1 MYSLPLPLGVLEA
14 SRSPVRRARRRLERL
29 SAVRLLSTRPT
40 TTAAAA
46 VAAASS
52 SATCPLV
59 VGKDRVE
66 AAEHEGVR
74 QRADDLA
81 DAPLN
86 VGRRLARA
94 TRGIEPE
101 PEERERRESDGRLLL
116 RKGHASNS
124 SPRRPCRAVPMPLPV
139 SVRLAR
145 EWPTAAPHEAQ
156 KHLEHVVD
164 VRKVRRDEAIPR
176 LVEAVACIG
185 GRQPALQCVLEGRRL
200 RTSERREVGMWRK

>member
-1 MYSLPLPLGVLEA
+1 MRR
-14 SRSPVRRARRRLERL
+14 SRGRLKRL

-40 TTAAAA
+40 TTAAAVA
-46 VAAASS
+46 AAASS
-52 SATCPLV
+52 STATCPLV

-116 RKGHASNS
+116 RKGHAGSS
-124 SPRRPCRAVPMPLPV
+124 SPARPCRAVPVPV
-139 SVRLAR
+139 PKPMRLTCDRPSPA
-145 EWPTAAPHEAQ
+145 THEAQ
-156 KHLEHVVD
+156 KHLENIVD
-164 VRKVRRDEAIPR
+164 VREVRRNEAIPR
-176 LVEAVACIG
+176 LVEPVARIRG
-185 GRQPALQCVLEGRRL
+185 
-200 RTSERREVGMWRK
+200 